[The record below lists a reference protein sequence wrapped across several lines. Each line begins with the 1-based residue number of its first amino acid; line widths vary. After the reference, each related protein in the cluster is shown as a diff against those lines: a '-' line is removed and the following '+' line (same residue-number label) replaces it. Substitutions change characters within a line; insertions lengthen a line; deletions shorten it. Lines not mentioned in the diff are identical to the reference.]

1 MNERRDVEST
11 IISSLL
17 KKPELIEKLRVR
29 PYMFYYD
36 DFRVFME
43 YVFEVGK
50 VDHQEIFLET
60 SKNKNFLNFDTIQKL
75 YNSDFIGYGI
85 FERYQ
90 QNLLEAYQISQANE
104 VINEFNQSP
113 NMQSFEVMLTDLNQV
128 SLISATD
135 ETSTKQIVDE
145 FVEELYSDE
154 PKKIIKTGFPLMDYK
169 IGGLEPT
176 QLIVIAAR
184 PSVGKTGFALQMML
198 NIAKQGYKTSLF
210 SLETTG
216 VAILERMLSAA
227 TGIELSRIKKKSDL
241 SADDLTK
248 LTSAASEILKLE
260 IDVNS
265 QSNVSTQ
272 EVRKQAIKNKDKQ
285 QVIFIDYLQLMQTDS
300 KLDRRNGIEKI
311 SRDLKIIANETGAII
326 VLLSQLSR
334 GVESRNDKR
343 PMLSDMKEAGGIE
356 ADASLAMLLYRDDYY
371 NQDEEDEL
379 GKSIVECNIAKNKDG
394 ETGVIEFE
402 YYKRTQRFMT

>member
-1 MNERRDVEST
+1 MNERRDTEST
-11 IISSLL
+11 IIASLL

-60 SKNKNFLNFDTIQKL
+60 SKNKNFLDFDTIQKL

-90 QNLLEAYQISQANE
+90 QNLLEAYQVSQANE
-104 VINEFNQSP
+104 VINEFNQS
-113 NMQSFEVMLTDLNQV
+113 QSIKSFETMLTDLNEV
-128 SLISATD
+128 SMISATD
-135 ETSTKQIVDE
+135 ETSTKKIVDE

-154 PKKIIKTGFPLMDYK
+154 PKKVIKTGYPLMDYK

-176 QLIVIAAR
+176 QLVVIAAR

-216 VAILERMLSAA
+216 VAILERMLLTI
-227 TGIELSRIKKKSDL
+227 TGIELKRIKQKADL
-241 SADDLTK
+241 TYDDLTK
-248 LTSAASEILKLE
+248 LTKGASEILKLE

-272 EVRKQAIKNKDKQ
+272 EVRKQAMKNKDKQ

-356 ADASLAMLLYRDDYY
+356 ADASLAMLLYREDYY

-379 GKSIVECNIAKNKDG
+379 GKSIVECNVAKNKDG